1 MAEIGRDTGVI
12 RSIKFPFSFG
22 NTAFPDIS
30 EGIDVV
36 LNSLKAL
43 LTTGIKERVMRN
55 DVGINVHAYVFDNMT
70 PITRARI
77 AAEVKRAINLYE
89 PRAQVL
95 AIDAK
100 EGNEQNTIFVD
111 IIFRIAGQT
120 MRQQIPVSTT

>member
-1 MAEIGRDTGVI
+1 MAEIGPDTGVI
-12 RSIKFPFSFG
+12 KSIKFPFSLG
-22 NTAFPDIS
+22 PTAFPDTS
-30 EGIDVV
+30 EGVDVV

-43 LTTGIKERVMRN
+43 LTTGVTERVMRN
-55 DVGINVHAYVFDNMT
+55 DVGINVHAYVFDSMT

-100 EGNEQNTIFVD
+100 EGSQQNTILVD
-111 IIFRIAGQT
+111 IVFRIAGQT
-120 MRQQIPVSTT
+120 TRQQIPVSTT